1 MATYYIDWEGGDDS
15 KDGTSFANRKKTPV
29 SLQGTSMTG
38 GDEVRYAGKPRQLV
52 DSSAKI
58 WNWMGAQGYS
68 SPQLNTITYSTTTG
82 NTNIYFPGH
91 GLQTGETISI
101 DRNNNFSNPQ
111 DNLNGIWEVTRVDA
125 DNFKLNDYTGPSGQ
139 NGTSGSGGYWRSM
152 KTSVIQLSSELTQE
166 IASNGQR
173 SGPWTASTNVTC
185 TLETSTGTWSDH
197 FPSQSCVYSDKIE
210 IADGFG
216 TGKAAYWPIGS
227 SLNLS
232 GYQQISYLIRQT
244 SGTRTTAGTGSTTTP
259 SNSLRL
265 CTDTGGDTSVHTI
278 PLITG
283 QDTDKSWRD
292 FTHDFG
298 TNLNSGIQSIALYV
312 DVDNGAQTFNFD
324 NIIACKAKSAAN
336 SLTLNSIV
344 GLGTQP
350 NCPQYYKI
358 GSIRKKNIRLLLND
372 RYYTRY
378 PYGYYSP
385 GGVSWEGAVGVART
399 SHPGTT
405 VNLYKIEPSQMWE
418 DCKILPCAS
427 SWGSFSPDHFYLSS
441 KSGISTTN
449 RIKFTGGWD
458 TSNSMA
464 SQHTGGF
471 SALNGQNSYGYMLKW
486 SSCNYAEYE
495 NFIGCSAMNP
505 IQWSSCSY
513 SKFMN
518 IGATGSGYYGIQM
531 SSCSYIMG
539 GAYMWSMLGQYAFY
553 MNSCSNWDN
562 YKDQNVGMTTFFSGP
577 SMGSAYYWSSN
588 SNNTITKMRGINNA
602 TGNCLYIESCNNTRF
617 EEVTI
622 EALKGGTYPVA
633 FRIGNSSGCTV
644 GILTVKNSYYGT
656 QFQNSPDIVVDKF
669 DFLEEDYTRANGS
682 NGYQQNQYPTYNQSN
697 AVAKYLGGTW
707 SRMPYLYGS
716 DVYTNN
722 IVFEA
727 TNDPNFQQSNRLLC
741 KNFDGNTSGEFKN
754 YYRYGNVLP
763 DTSTRHTA
771 SGFSWKIDIS
781 SSNATEGVPVEWELG
796 KIICNA
802 NAQVTASIWVYRDGT
817 GVNGGIRVKAN
828 ALGGITSQV
837 TANITDTTV
846 NSWVQC
852 SMNFTPNEAGTV
864 SIYAIGYYSTTGGN
878 TSHNVWLDDFTV
890 TQA

>member
-15 KDGTSFANRKKTPV
+15 KDGTSFANRKKTPY
-29 SLQGTSMTG
+29 SLDQAVSMTG
-38 GDEVRYAGKPRQLV
+38 GDEIRYAGKPRQLV

-58 WNWMGAQGYS
+58 WNWMGHQGYS

-82 NTNIYFPGH
+82 NTNCYFQGH

-101 DRNNNFSNPQ
+101 DRNNNFSNHWETV
-111 DNLNGIWEVTRVDA
+111 NGIWEVTRVDA
-125 DNFKLNDYTGPSGQ
+125 DNFKLNDYTGPSGA
-139 NGTSGSGGYWRSM
+139 TTGSGGYWRSM

-166 IASNGQR
+166 IGCNGQR
-173 SGPWTASTNVTC
+173 TGPWTASTNVTC
-185 TLETSTGTWSDH
+185 TLETSTGTWTDH
-197 FPSQSCVYSDKIE
+197 FPAQSCAYSDKIE

-244 SGTRTTAGTGSTTTP
+244 SGTRTTTGTGSTTTP
-259 SNSLRL
+259 NLSLRL
-265 CTDTGGDTSVHTI
+265 CTDTAGATSVHTI

-283 QDTDKSWRD
+283 ADTDKSWRD

-312 DVDNGAQTFNFD
+312 DSDNGAQTLNFD

-399 SHPGTT
+399 THPGTT
-405 VNLYKIEPSQMWE
+405 VNVYKIEPSQVWE
-418 DCKILPCAS
+418 DCHILPCQS
-427 SWGSFSPDHFYLSS
+427 TWGNFSPDHFYVSS
-441 KSGISTTN
+441 QSGISTTN
-449 RIKFTGGWD
+449 RIKFSGGWD

-471 SALNGQNSYGYMLKW
+471 SALNGHNSYGYLLRW
-486 SSCNYAEYE
+486 SSCSYAEFE
-495 NFIGCSAMNP
+495 NFIGMSAMNP
-505 IQWSSCSY
+505 IQFSSCNY
-513 SKFMN
+513 SQFKN
-518 IGATGSGYYGIQM
+518 IGVTGAGYYGIQM
-531 SSCSYIMG
+531 NSCSYMMG
-539 GAYMWSMLGQYAFY
+539 GVYMWTMLGQYAMY
-553 MNSCSNWDN
+553 MSSCSHWDN
-562 YKDQNVGMTTFFSGP
+562 YKDQNVGVTTFFAGP
-577 SMGSAYYWSSN
+577 AMGSAYYWSSN
-588 SNNTITKMRGINNA
+588 SNNTYTKMRGINNA
-602 TGNCLYIESCNNTRF
+602 TGNCIQMESCNNNRL
-617 EEVTI
+617 EEITV

-633 FRIGNSSGCTV
+633 IRINNSSGCTV
-644 GILTVKNSYYGT
+644 GIMTVKNTYYGT

-682 NGYQQNQYPTYNQSN
+682 NGYQMNQYPTYNQSN

-707 SRMPYLYGS
+707 CKMPYLYGS

-722 IVFEA
+722 VVFLA
-727 TNDPNFQQSNRLLC
+727 TSDPNFQQSNRLLC
-741 KNFDGNTSGEFKN
+741 KNFDGNNSGEFKN

-771 SGFSWKIDIS
+771 SGYSWKIDIS
-781 SSNATEGVPVEWELG
+781 SSTATEGVPVEWELG

-802 NAQVTASIWVYRDGT
+802 NAQVTASIWVYRDGV
-817 GVNGGIRVKAN
+817 GVNGGIRVKAS

-837 TANITDTTV
+837 TANITDTTI

-864 SIYAIGYYSTTGGN
+864 SIYAIGYCSPTGGN
-878 TSHNVWLDDFTV
+878 VSHNVWLDDFTV